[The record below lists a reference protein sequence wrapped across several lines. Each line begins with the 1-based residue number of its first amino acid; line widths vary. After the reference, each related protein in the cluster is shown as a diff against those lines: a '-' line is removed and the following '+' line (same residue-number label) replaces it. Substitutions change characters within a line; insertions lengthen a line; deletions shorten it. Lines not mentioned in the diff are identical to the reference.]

1 MEQTPGQQDPAASG
15 SPPAEEPSGEP
26 QPSHAAAPPPGGSP
40 PPPGWEPP
48 SGGFTPPPPWGTV
61 PPPGGAP
68 TPPPYRRL
76 YRLRHDRVVAGV
88 ASGLAAH
95 MEVDPVWIRLAF
107 VVLTF
112 IGGLGI
118 LLYIVGWVVMP
129 AVDAI
134 PPGGSMPGP
143 PYRRLYRLRR
153 DRVVAGVAS
162 GLAAHMEVDPTW
174 VRLAFVVLAFCGG
187 IGVILYIAGWVLV
200 PAADGIPPYGVAPPP
215 RAGRGPGADLRIVAG
230 AFFLIIAVL
239 VLAGNF
245 AFYDSGLVW
254 GVALVV
260 IGVLFLVGDSWP
272 AGHPAVPPATPFEP
286 ASPAGF
292 APPAPGSGP
301 VPAAY
306 SPTLPVD
313 QLHTAPSG
321 YSYTAPAY
329 TPSSYRFYTPQP
341 AYPPAAYGT
350 PAAWSGT
357 AVNSSGI
364 RLGVFGLAA
373 MILAIGV
380 ALILESAGA
389 IHLTV
394 AIGFGIVFVVLGLT
408 LVAGARFGRSP
419 LLICLGICLLPFA
432 AAAVL
437 VPEPL
442 SGGVGNVS
450 YAPPTL
456 TSVQPTY
463 RLIAGQMVV
472 DLSGVDLGGRSVAVT
487 SSVAFGH
494 LVVVVPADTTVD
506 LTSRLGAGEVNLLGR
521 TDSGVQISSH
531 FDEAIGTS
539 PTGTLTLSVAVGC
552 GQLTVETGGADAQ
565 TRAGGGGPARV
576 TASAARRPV
585 AGGR

>member
-1 MEQTPGQQDPAASG
+1 
-15 SPPAEEPSGEP
+15 
-26 QPSHAAAPPPGGSP
+26 
-40 PPPGWEPP
+40 
-48 SGGFTPPPPWGTV
+48 
-61 PPPGGAP
+61 
-68 TPPPYRRL
+68 
-76 YRLRHDRVVAGV
+76 
-88 ASGLAAH
+88 
-95 MEVDPVWIRLAF
+95 
-107 VVLTF
+107 
-112 IGGLGI
+112 
-118 LLYIVGWVVMP
+118 
-129 AVDAI
+129 
-134 PPGGSMPGP
+134 
-143 PYRRLYRLRR
+143 
-153 DRVVAGVAS
+153 
-162 GLAAHMEVDPTW
+162 
-174 VRLAFVVLAFCGG
+174 
-187 IGVILYIAGWVLV
+187 
-200 PAADGIPPYGVAPPP
+200 
-215 RAGRGPGADLRIVAG
+215 
-230 AFFLIIAVL
+230 
-239 VLAGNF
+239 
-245 AFYDSGLVW
+245 
-254 GVALVV
+254 
-260 IGVLFLVGDSWP
+260 
-272 AGHPAVPPATPFEP
+272 
-286 ASPAGF
+286 
-292 APPAPGSGP
+292 
-301 VPAAY
+301 
-306 SPTLPVD
+306 VD